1 VSDPADKGEP
11 TPQEVERLFTRLD
24 QEAES
29 AGYHLNPDR
38 KFTLG
43 LVRGMLVNEK
53 RYGYWACPCR
63 LASGVKKEDLDII
76 CPCDYRD
83 ADIADHGACYCGLY
97 VSQDIVDGKRKLTRV
112 PERRPPEEKR
122 AEAPSPAQRMSAAEP
137 GGPGGSDGPAGTSAP
152 GASQPAGPSPQAPA
166 LPDLSGLNKY
176 PLWRCRVCGYLCSRG
191 QPPEVC
197 PICRA
202 KKDRFERLL

>member
-1 VSDPADKGEP
+1 VSDSVGKGEV
-11 TPQEVERLFTRLD
+11 TRDEVERLFARLD

-38 KFTLG
+38 DFTLG
-43 LVRGMLVNEK
+43 LIEGMLVNEK

-83 ADIADHGACYCGLY
+83 QDVAEYGACYCALY
-97 VSQDIVDGKRKLTRV
+97 VSQDVVDGKRKATRI
-112 PERRPPEEKR
+112 PERRPQEGMASPSER
-122 AEAPSPAQRMSAAEP
+122 MAEPPASGVAAGSPAP
-137 GGPGGSDGPAGTSAP
+137 G
-152 GASQPAGPSPQAPA
+152 QPR
-166 LPDLSGLNKY
+166 LPDLSGLKY
-176 PLWRCRVCGYLCSRG
+176 PLWRCRVCGYLCARG